1 MDVETHKVGS
11 PDVVVPTID
20 TVRHESLLYTWLADH
35 KPMVLCGPPGSVG
48 LLAAQSLLFLADCT
62 YWINLL
68 LPLNCFFCG
77 MYRVLLKCGVGPR
90 LHECRMQGQKEIES
104 NSRHNIHQTWGPP

>member
-35 KPMVLCGPPGSVG
+35 KPMVLCGPPGSVR
-48 LLAAQSLLFLADCT
+48 LLAAQYLLFLTDCA
-62 YWINLL
+62 N
-68 LPLNCFFCG
+68 
-77 MYRVLLKCGVGPR
+77 
-90 LHECRMQGQKEIES
+90 
-104 NSRHNIHQTWGPP
+104 

>member
-48 LLAAQSLLFLADCT
+48 LLAESLLFLADCT
-62 YWINLL
+62 NWKILL
-68 LPLNCFFCG
+68 LPLHCFL
-77 MYRVLLKCGVGPR
+77 RDV
-90 LHECRMQGQKEIES
+90 QGSAK
-104 NSRHNIHQTWGPP
+104 RWDPG

>member
-1 MDVETHKVGS
+1 MNQVPAMDVETHKVGS

-48 LLAAQSLLFLADCT
+48 LLAAQSLLFCGGLYKLENPAPSSQLFFAGCT
-62 YWINLL
+62 
-68 LPLNCFFCG
+68 
-77 MYRVLLKCGVGPR
+77 GVG
-90 LHECRMQGQKEIES
+90 
-104 NSRHNIHQTWGPP
+104 